1 MLDTDH
7 WILPMTPE
15 SILKTTFGY
24 DTFRP
29 LQREIID
36 NVLARR
42 DSLAIMP
49 TGGGKSLCYQ
59 IPALLFD
66 GLTVVVSP
74 LIALMKDQV
83 EQMRAAG
90 VPALFLNSTLSPEA
104 YNENMDYVRRGQVK
118 LLYVAPET
126 LLTPRILGLLAELKV
141 DCLTID
147 EAHCI
152 SEWGHDFRPEYRQLA
167 DVRRRYP
174 QAVCLALTAT
184 ATPRVRADIT
194 RSLGF
199 KASNEF
205 VASFNR
211 ENLFIEVAP
220 KRDAEIQL
228 TRFLERFKDQS
239 GIIYCFSRRQV
250 DELSDY
256 LERRGYAVRPYH
268 AGLDDDTRRRNQEA
282 YIRDDVQMMV
292 ATIAFGMGINKPNVR
307 FIVHYDLPKS
317 IEGYYQE
324 IGRAGRDGLPAHCL
338 LLYSYGDVA
347 KLKYFID
354 QKDGDERKAAVQ
366 QLDAIVRYAEDERN
380 CRRKPLLAY
389 FGEKFTSD
397 KCDNCDNCN
406 AEAPVLED
414 ITLPAQKFLSCVVR
428 TGERFGAGHVAD
440 VLLGSKNERV
450 LRLEHD
456 QVSTYGIGR
465 ELTQKQWMHLARQL
479 AQMGYLNQDGEY
491 RTLSLTESARTALK
505 TRAKIFGQLQEVE
518 ERAKKKD
525 NKKELEYN
533 HALFALL
540 RAKRKQLADADGVPP
555 YVIFSD
561 RTLVEMAAY
570 YPQSRQSLLGISGV
584 GQVKLE
590 KFGDLFLEVILPYC
604 KKHKITEKA
613 RETAPAKREKTANS
627 AEPGPG
633 MRTTLI
639 GAAYNDGASLAD
651 LMERYQLKVG
661 TVIDHLT
668 RYALAGNRLR
678 NGEDFQSLTS
688 TSPEEQQE
696 ALSAFEELGAE
707 YLKPVFEK
715 LDGRVN
721 YDELKIL
728 RLCHLAR

>member
-1 MLDTDH
+1 MATH
-7 WILPMTPE
+7 E
-15 SILKTTFGY
+15 SILKDIFGY

-29 LQREIID
+29 LQREIIE
-36 NVLARR
+36 NVLNRR

-90 VPALFLNSTLSPEA
+90 VPALFLNSSLSPEA
-104 YNENMDYVRRGQVK
+104 YQANMEYVRRGQVK

-126 LLTPRILGLLAELKV
+126 LLTPRILALLSELKV

-174 QAVCLALTAT
+174 GAVCLALTAT

-194 RSLGF
+194 RSLGLNQ
-199 KASNEF
+199 SNEF

-211 ENLFIEVAP
+211 ENLYIEVAP
-220 KRDAEIQL
+220 KRDADIQL
-228 TRFLERFKDQS
+228 GRFLERFKDQS
-239 GIIYCFSRRQV
+239 GIVYCFSRRQV
-250 DELSDY
+250 DDVSEY
-256 LERRGYAVRPYH
+256 LQRRGYAARPYH
-268 AGLDDDTRRRNQEA
+268 AGLDDETRRRNQEA
-282 YIRDDVQMMV
+282 YIRDDVQIMV

-307 FIVHYDLPKS
+307 FVVHYDLPKS

-354 QKDGDERKAAVQ
+354 QKEGDERKAAVQ
-366 QLDAIVRYAEDERN
+366 QLDAIVRYAEDEHN

-389 FGEKFTSD
+389 FGEKFGTP

-406 AEAPVLED
+406 AEAPILED
-414 ITLPAQKFLSCVVR
+414 ITIPAQKFLSCVFR

-440 VLLGSKNERV
+440 VLLGSKNEKI
-450 LRLEHD
+450 LRFEHD
-456 QVSTYGIGR
+456 KLSTHGIGR

-479 AQMGYLNQDGEY
+479 AQMGYLNQDGEF
-491 RTLSLTESARTALK
+491 RTLSLTEKARNVLK

-525 NKKELEYN
+525 NQKELEYN

-540 RAKRKQLADADGVPP
+540 RAKRKKLADADGVPP

-570 YPQSRQSLLGISGV
+570 FPQSQASLLAISGV
-584 GQVKLE
+584 GQVKLNR
-590 KFGDLFLEVILPYC
+590 FGDEFLDVIKPYC

-613 RETAPAKREKTANS
+613 RETVLAKREKTTKK
-627 AEPGPG
+627 AESEVG

-639 GAAYNDGASLAD
+639 AEAYNDGASVEN
-651 LMERYQLKVG
+651 LMERQHVTMG
-661 TVIDHLT
+661 TIIDHLT
-668 RYALAGNRLR
+668 KYALAGNRLR
-678 NGEDFQSLTS
+678 NGDEFQSLTS
-688 TSPEEQQE
+688 TSPENQQ
-696 ALSAFEELGAE
+696 AAFAAFEELGTE
-707 YLKPVFEK
+707 YLKPAFDK
-715 LDGRVN
+715 LGGRVS

-728 RLCHLAR
+728 RLCYLAR

>member
-1 MLDTDH
+1 
-7 WILPMTPE
+7 MTPE

-29 LQREIID
+29 LQREIIE
-36 NVLARR
+36 NVLTRR

-90 VPALFLNSTLSPEA
+90 VPALFINSTLSPEA
-104 YNENMDYVRRGQVK
+104 YAENMDYVRRGQVK

-174 QAVCLALTAT
+174 EAVCLALTAT
-184 ATPRVRADIT
+184 ATPRVRTDIT

-220 KRDAEIQL
+220 KRDGEIQL

-239 GIIYCFSRRQV
+239 GIVYCFSRRQV

-282 YIRDDVQMMV
+282 FIRDDVQIMV

-307 FIVHYDLPKS
+307 FIVHFDLPKS

-347 KLKYFID
+347 KLRYFID
-354 QKDGDERKAAVQ
+354 QKEGDERKAAVQ

-389 FGEKFTSD
+389 FGEKFPAE

-406 AEAPVLED
+406 AEAPILED
-414 ITLPAQKFLSCVVR
+414 ITIPAQKFLSCVVR

-450 LRLEHD
+450 LRLGHD
-456 QVSTYGIGR
+456 QVSTYGIGK

-491 RTLSLTESARTALK
+491 RTLSLTDSARAALK
-505 TRAKIFGQLQEVE
+505 SRAKIFGQLQEVE

-540 RAKRKQLADADGVPP
+540 RAKRKELADADGVPP

-570 YPQSRQSLLGISGV
+570 YPQSHQSLLGISGI

-590 KFGDLFLEVILPYC
+590 KFGGLFLEVIAPYC
-604 KKHKITEKA
+604 KKHKIAEKA
-613 RETAPAKREKTANS
+613 RETAPARREKAAKS
-627 AEPGPG
+627 AESGLG
-633 MRTTLI
+633 TRTTLI
-639 GAAYNDGASLAD
+639 GEAYNDGASVKD
-651 LMERYQLKVG
+651 LMERYQVTVG

-688 TSPEEQQE
+688 TSPDQQQA
-696 ALSAFEELGAE
+696 ALAAFEELGAE
-707 YLKPVFEK
+707 YLKPVFDK
-715 LDGRVN
+715 LGGRVN